1 MSEDIAQAAAKL
13 FNADS
18 EAPEAATDAAS
29 NTPTGEESKE
39 IKLDAGLSEADKQ
52 IIAWE
57 RKINSGERTLED
69 LKKLPNLKWVLEAI
83 EPKLTQKVKVEEKA
97 QELNVEEVLDRK
109 LSELKAKEKDA
120 QLFTE
125 KKEELQKLNLDAAQR
140 KQIEAEYI
148 ELVKYG
154 VPEGKAAEKVALIA
168 KAWVKDAEEP
178 KYGFVGSAPSVRI
191 TPQTKR
197 DRLAEIRALAGY

>member
-29 NTPTGEESKE
+29 TTVKGEESEE

-57 RKINSGERTLED
+57 KKINSGERTLED
-69 LKKLPNLKWVLEAI
+69 LKKLPNLKWVLEAV
-83 EPKLTQKVKVEEKA
+83 ESKLTQKAKVDEKA

-109 LSELKAKEKDA
+109 LSEMKLKEEDAK
-120 QLFTE
+120 LFNA
-125 KKEELQKLNLDAAQR
+125 KKEELSELNLNKEQR
-140 KQIEAEYI
+140 KEIENQFV

-168 KAWVKDAEEP
+168 KAWAKPVPEP
-178 KYGFVGSAPSVRI
+178 NYGFVGGARNPSS
-191 TPQTKR
+191 PQTKR
-197 DRLAEIRALAGY
+197 ERLAEMRRLSGM